1 MSLKLN
7 DLSKLNKKD
16 LRKSLKLQDIDTLKK
31 IKQYLDDKYYNT
43 GEKAEFTD
51 EQYDLLKDIIV
62 KYDKGE
68 KKKVGAKIREDN
80 NRVKLPY
87 WLGSLDKIKTE
98 EENKL
103 DNWLKKNKTE
113 KYVIE
118 NKLDG
123 ISCLFI
129 SDFDKICLYTRGDGF
144 VGANISHILKY
155 IKNIPLSFPKSK
167 VVIRGELIINEKVF
181 KEKYAKDSA
190 NPRNMVSGLVN
201 AKTLKEG
208 IEDVEF
214 IAYEIITDDKTQL
227 KTTKQLRVLKEYGF
241 KVVHNLILNQDE
253 LDVEK
258 LSEILLD
265 NKRNSEYEID
275 GIIIQSD
282 TEYVRNEKDN
292 PKYAFAFK
300 MSMEDNFIE
309 AEVEEV
315 IWNISKHKLIK
326 PKIRIKPVNLNG
338 VTITFASAF
347 NAKFVVENSLG
358 NGAKVVLTRS
368 GDVIPFIIQII
379 KPAKKPDMPDLVY
392 KWNDSNVDIIVE
404 DDEEHVSD
412 IKMISSFFSGMGI
425 KNISE
430 ATVEKIYNHG
440 YTSLLDIFK
449 ATKDDFEKI
458 DGFQK
463 KLAEKIYN
471 NIHEGLKDTSIDILL
486 GSSGI
491 FGEGIGKRKLK
502 VLFENFPDILDT
514 NVSEKEMSKKI
525 CDIEGYSEKTA
536 EKIILNLDKARKFI
550 KNIDPYI
557 TFENK
562 KNKTEKLKGLSVLF
576 SGFRNE
582 DLEKE
587 ITDNGGK
594 ISTSVSKN
602 LNILIVK
609 DKTSSSSKIEKAKK
623 LNIEILLIGEFIQ
636 KYL

>member
-1 MSLKLN
+1 MSLKLD

-16 LRKSLKLQDIDTLKK
+16 LLKSLKTRDISTLKN
-31 IKQYLDDKYYNT
+31 IKQYLDDKYYNS
-43 GEKAEFTD
+43 GEKSEFTD
-51 EQYDLLKDIIV
+51 EQYDVLKDIIS
-62 KYDKGE
+62 KYDKTE

-80 NRVKLPY
+80 NRVNLPY
-87 WLGSLDKIKTE
+87 WLGSLDKIKAE

-103 DNWLKKNKTE
+103 VNWLKKNVTE

-129 SDFDKICLYTRGDGF
+129 SDYDKISLYTRGDGSI
-144 VGANISHILKY
+144 GANISHILKY

-227 KTTKQLRVLKEYGF
+227 KATKQLKVLKEYGF
-241 KVVHNLILNQDE
+241 KVVHNLILSQDE
-253 LDVEK
+253 LDAEK
-258 LSEILLD
+258 LSEILLN
-265 NKRNSEYEID
+265 NKRHSEYEID
-275 GIIIQSD
+275 GIIVQSD

-309 AEVEEV
+309 AEIEEV
-315 IWNISKHKLIK
+315 IWNISKHKLLK
-326 PKIRIKPVNLNG
+326 PKIRINPVNLNG

-347 NAKFVVENSLG
+347 NAKFVIENSLG
-358 NGAKVVLTRS
+358 KGAKVVLTRS
-368 GDVIPFIIQII
+368 GDVIPFIIRII

-404 DDEEHVSD
+404 DDEGHVSD

-425 KNISE
+425 KNISD

-491 FGEGIGKRKLK
+491 FGEGVGKRKLK

-514 NVSEKEMSKKI
+514 NVSEKEIFKKI

-550 KNIDPYI
+550 KNIEPYI
-557 TFENK
+557 TFKNK
-562 KNKTEKLKGLSVLF
+562 KNKTDKLKDLSVLF

-582 DLEKE
+582 EMEKE
-587 ITDNGGK
+587 IVANGGK

-623 LNIEILLIGEFIQ
+623 LNIEILLMEEFIQ

>member
-425 KNISE
+425 KNISD

>member
-7 DLSKLNKKD
+7 DLTKLNKKD
-16 LRKSLKLQDIDTLKK
+16 LLKSLKLQDIDTLKK

-43 GEKAEFTD
+43 GEKTEFTD
-51 EQYDLLKDIIV
+51 EQYDILKDIIV

-87 WLGSLDKIKTE
+87 WLGSLDKIKAE

-103 DNWLKKNKTE
+103 DNWLKKNKTD
-113 KYVIE
+113 KYTIE

-227 KTTKQLRVLKEYGF
+227 KPTKQLRVLKEYGF

-368 GDVIPFIIQII
+368 GDVIPFIIRII

-425 KNISE
+425 KNISD

-609 DKTSSSSKIEKAKK
+609 DKTSASSKIEKAKK
-623 LNIEILLIGEFIQ
+623 LNIEILLMEEFLK

>member
-1 MSLKLN
+1 MKRKINIKKL
-7 DLSKLNKKD
+7 LM
-16 LRKSLKLQDIDTLKK
+16 
-31 IKQYLDDKYYNT
+31 
-43 GEKAEFTD
+43 
-51 EQYDLLKDIIV
+51 
-62 KYDKGE
+62 
-68 KKKVGAKIREDN
+68 
-80 NRVKLPY
+80 
-87 WLGSLDKIKTE
+87 
-98 EENKL
+98 
-103 DNWLKKNKTE
+103 
-113 KYVIE
+113 
-118 NKLDG
+118 
-123 ISCLFI
+123 C
-129 SDFDKICLYTRGDGF
+129 
-144 VGANISHILKY
+144 ILKY

-227 KTTKQLRVLKEYGF
+227 KPTKQLRVLKEYGF

-368 GDVIPFIIQII
+368 GDVIPFIIRII

-425 KNISE
+425 KNISD

-502 VLFENFPDILDT
+502 VLFENFF
-514 NVSEKEMSKKI
+514 
-525 CDIEGYSEKTA
+525 
-536 EKIILNLDKARKFI
+536 II
-550 KNIDPYI
+550 
-557 TFENK
+557 
-562 KNKTEKLKGLSVLF
+562 
-576 SGFRNE
+576 
-582 DLEKE
+582 
-587 ITDNGGK
+587 
-594 ISTSVSKN
+594 
-602 LNILIVK
+602 
-609 DKTSSSSKIEKAKK
+609 
-623 LNIEILLIGEFIQ
+623 
-636 KYL
+636 

>member
-7 DLSKLNKKD
+7 ELSKLNKKD
-16 LRKSLKLQDIDTLKK
+16 FLKSLKLQGIDTLKDTK
-31 IKQYLDDKYYNT
+31 RYLDDKYYNT
-43 GEKAEFTD
+43 GEKTEFTD
-51 EQYDLLKDIIV
+51 EQYDMLKDIIV
-62 KYDKGE
+62 KYDKSE
-68 KKKVGAKIREDN
+68 KKKVGSKIREDN

-87 WLGSLDKIKTE
+87 WLGSLDKIKAE

-103 DNWLKKNKTE
+103 VNWLKKNKAE

-123 ISCLFI
+123 ISCLLIF
-129 SDFDKICLYTRGDGF
+129 DFDKICLYTRGDGS
-144 VGANISHILKY
+144 VGANITHILKY
-155 IKNIPLSFPKSK
+155 IKNIPLTLPKSK
-167 VVIRGELIINEKVF
+167 MAIRGELIIKEKVF

-201 AKTLKEG
+201 AKSLREG
-208 IEDVEF
+208 IEDIEF
-214 IAYEIITDDKTQL
+214 IAYEIISDDKTQL
-227 KTTKQLRVLKEYGF
+227 NPMKQLKTLKDHGF
-241 KVVHNLILNQDE
+241 KVVYHHILDVEE
-253 LDVEK
+253 LDIEK
-258 LSEILLD
+258 LSEILLE

-275 GIIIQSD
+275 GIIVQSNM
-282 TEYVRNEKDN
+282 EYVRNEKDN

-300 MSMEDNFIE
+300 MSMEDNFVE
-309 AEVEEV
+309 AEIEEV
-315 IWNISKHKLIK
+315 IWNISKYKLIK

-358 NGAKVVLTRS
+358 KGAKVILTRS
-368 GDVIPFIIQII
+368 GDVIPFIIKIL
-379 KPAKKPDMPDLVY
+379 KSAKTPHMPDMSY

-425 KNISE
+425 KNISD

-440 YTSLLDIFK
+440 YTNLLDIFK

-471 NIHEGLKDTSIDILL
+471 NIHEGLKGISVDILL

-514 NVSEKEMSKKI
+514 NLDNKVILKKI

-536 EKIILNLDKARKFI
+536 EKIILNLDKAKIFI
-550 KNIDPYI
+550 KNIEPYVK
-557 TFENK
+557 FENK
-562 KNKTEKLKGLSVLF
+562 INKTDRLKGLSVLF

-582 DLEKE
+582 ELEKE
-587 ITDNGGK
+587 IINNGGK
-594 ISTSVSKN
+594 ISTTVSKN

-623 LNIEILLIGEFIQ
+623 INIEILLMEEFIKQ
-636 KYL
+636 YL

>member
-1 MSLKLN
+1 
-7 DLSKLNKKD
+7 
-16 LRKSLKLQDIDTLKK
+16 
-31 IKQYLDDKYYNT
+31 
-43 GEKAEFTD
+43 
-51 EQYDLLKDIIV
+51 
-62 KYDKGE
+62 
-68 KKKVGAKIREDN
+68 
-80 NRVKLPY
+80 
-87 WLGSLDKIKTE
+87 
-98 EENKL
+98 
-103 DNWLKKNKTE
+103 
-113 KYVIE
+113 
-118 NKLDG
+118 
-123 ISCLFI
+123 
-129 SDFDKICLYTRGDGF
+129 
-144 VGANISHILKY
+144 
-155 IKNIPLSFPKSK
+155 
-167 VVIRGELIINEKVF
+167 
-181 KEKYAKDSA
+181 
-190 NPRNMVSGLVN
+190 
-201 AKTLKEG
+201 
-208 IEDVEF
+208 
-214 IAYEIITDDKTQL
+214 
-227 KTTKQLRVLKEYGF
+227 
-241 KVVHNLILNQDE
+241 
-253 LDVEK
+253 
-258 LSEILLD
+258 
-265 NKRNSEYEID
+265 
-275 GIIIQSD
+275 
-282 TEYVRNEKDN
+282 
-292 PKYAFAFK
+292 
-300 MSMEDNFIE
+300 MEDNFIE

-368 GDVIPFIIQII
+368 GDVIPFIIRII

-425 KNISE
+425 KNISD

-609 DKTSSSSKIEKAKK
+609 DKTSASSKIEKAKK
-623 LNIEILLIGEFIQ
+623 LNIEILLMEEFLK

>member
-7 DLSKLNKKD
+7 DLTKLNKKD
-16 LRKSLKLQDIDTLKK
+16 LLKSLKLQDIDTLKK

-43 GEKAEFTD
+43 GEKTEFTD
-51 EQYDLLKDIIV
+51 EQYDILKDIIV

-87 WLGSLDKIKTE
+87 WLGSLDKIKAE

-103 DNWLKKNKTE
+103 DNWLKKNKTD
-113 KYVIE
+113 KYTIE

-129 SDFDKICLYTRGDGF
+129 SDFDKICLYTRGDGC

-227 KTTKQLRVLKEYGF
+227 KPTKQLRVLKEYGF

-368 GDVIPFIIQII
+368 GDVIPFIIRII

-425 KNISE
+425 KNISD

-609 DKTSSSSKIEKAKK
+609 DKTSASSKIEKAKK
-623 LNIEILLIGEFIQ
+623 LNIEILLMEEFLK